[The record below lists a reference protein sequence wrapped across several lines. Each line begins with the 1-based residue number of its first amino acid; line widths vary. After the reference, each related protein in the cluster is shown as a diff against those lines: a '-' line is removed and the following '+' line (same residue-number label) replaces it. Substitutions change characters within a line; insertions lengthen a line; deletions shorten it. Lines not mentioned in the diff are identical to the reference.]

1 MILYYPD
8 SRVLYVFSVRVVQ
21 VWDNLP
27 NEVVLATSVSVF
39 KIPLK
44 FKSCVLFLMLC
55 FSVVLSMF
63 YGQL

>member
-8 SRVLYVFSVRVVQ
+8 SRVLDVFSVRVVQ

-39 KIPLK
+39 KIP
-44 FKSCVLFLMLC
+44 S
-55 FSVVLSMF
+55 
-63 YGQL
+63 